1 VLNNKKQYNMKK
13 LFRSQVD
20 KKIAGICGGLGEYTD
35 TDSTLWRLIFLALI
49 FAPVP
54 IIFFYLLAW
63 LVIPKNNSRIK
74 RKI

>member
-1 VLNNKKQYNMKK
+1 MKK

-20 KKIAGICGGLGEYTD
+20 KKIAGICGGLGEYTSI
-35 TDSTLWRLIFLALI
+35 DSTLWRLIFLALI
-49 FAPVP
+49 FAPIP

>member
-1 VLNNKKQYNMKK
+1 MKK